1 MKNLPMLE
9 EKHALLKNELS
20 WNLQKK
26 LALELRI
33 GKQFE
38 ELKKLEI
45 TLEKNERRTVT
56 QNNRLMDS
64 TRARL
69 PIHCMK
75 TQFAY
80 SDDGLW

>member
-1 MKNLPMLE
+1 MNNLLLLE

-20 WNLQKK
+20 WNLQEK

-38 ELKKLEI
+38 ELKRLEI

-56 QNNRLMDS
+56 Q
-64 TRARL
+64 
-69 PIHCMK
+69 K
-75 TQFAY
+75 Q
-80 SDDGLW
+80 

>member
-1 MKNLPMLE
+1 MNNLLLLE

-38 ELKKLEI
+38 ELKKLET
-45 TLEKNERRTVT
+45 TLEKNEHRTVT
-56 QNNRLMDS
+56 QKQWPHRLK
-64 TRARL
+64 ARTGSL
-69 PIHCMK
+69 
-75 TQFAY
+75 AY
-80 SDDGLW
+80 

>member
-1 MKNLPMLE
+1 MNNLPMLE

-56 QNNRLMDS
+56 Q
-64 TRARL
+64 
-69 PIHCMK
+69 K
-75 TQFAY
+75 Q
-80 SDDGLW
+80 